1 LDYRLDARNIWSKSR
16 LDVAAQ
22 RPDSASIESG
32 EILGTIITAILI
44 ALVSTIY
51 ATAGQAGGTA
61 FLAIMAFM
69 GVEAAE
75 LRPTALALNV
85 IAAGYATWR
94 VYRHGAVDRRL
105 FRWIVIASLPGAF
118 AGGLLVLEDKLY
130 FTVVGV
136 VLIAAAVL
144 MVSRKAA
151 ITGAQIRVRPV
162 PAAAVG
168 VITGFLSGLTG
179 VGGGVFLAPILIA
192 LGWASPK
199 GAAHL
204 SPPFILVNSIIGLV
218 AVLLAGQRLA
228 PSAGLF
234 AVLALIGAAA
244 GTWIGLRFMSERATK
259 WVLASILLFV
269 GIRLLLR

>member
-1 LDYRLDARNIWSKSR
+1 M
-16 LDVAAQ
+16 
-22 RPDSASIESG
+22 
-32 EILGTIITAILI
+32 GTIVTAILI

-69 GVEAAE
+69 GVQPAE

-94 VYRHGAVDRRL
+94 AYNHGTVDWRL
-105 FRWIVIASLPGAF
+105 FRWIAIASLPGAF
-118 AGGLLVLEDKLY
+118 AGGLLVLEDSLY

-136 VLIAAAVL
+136 VLIMAAVS

-151 ITGAQIRVRPV
+151 ITGTQIQVRPV

-168 VITGFLSGLTG
+168 VATGFLSGLTG

-192 LGWASPK
+192 LAWTSPK
-199 GAAHL
+199 GAASL

-218 AVLLAGQRLA
+218 AVLLARQRLT
-228 PSAGLF
+228 PLVGLF
-234 AVLALIGAAA
+234 AVLALIGAVA